1 MDNKDIVL
9 YLSRILSGHYTF
21 IYDKQRYKLIYP
33 DMEVKYDAEIYA
45 QEIYDDNKFND
56 WITDE
61 EIVDFLISVGLWTL
75 DGDQALDRITK
86 DIEDKKVEL
95 YNTLLDPNK
104 SKFVRRQLNNLNQ
117 LYSKRYE
124 IRHSFD
130 HLTISGYANLL
141 KSQYILLNSIYDT
154 NNKKIF
160 DFSKTIDYKI
170 VNDISTIINSH
181 TIDIKTFR
189 EIARSDTWRSYWSAN
204 KEKVFD
210 KATINW
216 SDEQKTLVVLTK
228 MYDSAYEHPECP
240 TDQVIEDDDMFD
252 GWLIIQ
258 RRENEKSRSKARSEK
273 LLKDKKLGNAQEV
286 FLVANSA
293 DEAKNIYNLN
303 EENSR
308 GIIRERQTILSD
320 PSVQLKESDLPDV
333 QRQMILE
340 SNQKLIQSRKNTR

>member
-160 DFSKTIDYKI
+160 DFNKTIDYKI

>member
-21 IYDKQRYKLIYP
+21 IYNKQRYKLIYP
-33 DMEVKYDAEIYA
+33 DMNIKYDAEIYA
-45 QEIYDDNKFND
+45 QEVYDENKFND

-61 EIVDFLISVGLWTL
+61 EIVDFLISVGLWTY
-75 DGDQALDRITK
+75 DGDSALEK
-86 DIEDKKVEL
+86 LSNDIEDKKVEL
-95 YNTLLDPNK
+95 YQTLLDPNK
-104 SKFVRRQLNNLNQ
+104 TKFVRRQLNNLNQ
-117 LYSKRYE
+117 LLNKRYE

-130 HLTISGYANLL
+130 HLTIDGYSNLL
-141 KSQYILLNSIYDT
+141 KSQYILLNSIYDSS
-154 NNKKIF
+154 NQLVFNF
-160 DFSKTIDYKI
+160 DHNIDYKI
-170 VNDISTIINSH
+170 INDISTIINGH
-181 TIDIKTFR
+181 TIDITTFR
-189 EIARSDTWRSYWSAN
+189 KIARSDSWRSYWSAN

-252 GWLIIQ
+252 GWLIVQ

-293 DEAKNIYNLN
+293 EEAKNIYNLN

-308 GIIRERQTILSD
+308 GIIRERQTVLSD
-320 PSVQLKESDLPDV
+320 PTVQLKESDLPDV
-333 QRQMILE
+333 QRQIIME
-340 SNQKLIQSRKNTR
+340 SNQKLIQSRKNK